1 MSEVLK
7 EVVETAARESVG
19 TPAAAPEA
27 APAELA
33 QETAPEA
40 VSEEPVKEA
49 ATETAPAES
58 AQEAAA
64 DSASEKSAPVKAEP
78 VESMADYA
86 KELEASYKAFD
97 ERHFEQVP
105 EEEGPEAEKWAELR
119 QMMEDKTV
127 IKVKIKEAVKAGV
140 TTYVD
145 DIQAF
150 IPASQISTQYVE
162 KLEDWV
168 GKYLEV
174 VPITVDSEKKRL
186 VLSGRV
192 VRKEKEAAEKA
203 AKLASVKAGSVLEG
217 EVESLKDYGAF
228 IKLDAGVTGLL
239 HVSQISRQRIKH
251 PGVVLKEGQRVTVKV
266 LGVNE
271 NKISL
276 SMRALEAEDEP
287 REEVVFDYKE
297 SGQATTGLGALLKGI
312 KL

>member
-1 MSEVLK
+1 MNEELK
-7 EVVETAARESVG
+7 EVVETAAAE
-19 TPAAAPEA
+19 PAAEAAAPAAEAPAAPEPLAEAAAPAAEAPVAEA
-27 APAELA
+27 APAEEPA
-33 QETAPEA
+33 AA
-40 VSEEPVKEA
+40 VKEEP
-49 ATETAPAES
+49 
-58 AQEAAA
+58 Q
-64 DSASEKSAPVKAEP
+64 
-78 VESMADYA
+78 ESMEDYA
-86 KELEASYKAFD
+86 KELEASYKEFD
-97 ERHFEQVP
+97 ERHFEEAP
-105 EEEGPEAEKWAELR
+105 EEEGPEAEKWAGLR

-140 TTYVD
+140 TAYVE

-168 GKYLEV
+168 GKYIEV

-192 VRKEKEAAEKA
+192 VQKEREAAEKA
-203 AKLASVKAGSVLEG
+203 ARMAAVKAGSVLEG

-228 IKLDAGVTGLL
+228 IRLDAGVTGLL

-266 LGVNE
+266 LSVNE

-276 SMRALEAEDEP
+276 SMRALESEDEP
-287 REEVVFDYKE
+287 RAEEVFDYKE
-297 SGQATTGLGALLKGI
+297 SGQAVTGLGSLLKGI

>member
-1 MSEVLK
+1 MNEELK
-7 EVVETAARESVG
+7 EVVETAA
-19 TPAAAPEA
+19 PEAA
-27 APAELA
+27 APAETVA
-33 QETAPEA
+33 QEP
-40 VSEEPVKEA
+40 
-49 ATETAPAES
+49 ETAAETQAE
-58 AQEAAA
+58 AQ
-64 DSASEKSAPVKAEP
+64 EP

-97 ERHFEQVP
+97 ERHFEQAP

-140 TTYVD
+140 TAYVD
-145 DIQAF
+145 EIQAF

-168 GKYLEV
+168 GKHIEV
-174 VPITVDSEKKRL
+174 VPITVDSQKKRL

-192 VRKEKEAAEKA
+192 VQKEREAAEKA
-203 AKLASVKAGSVLEG
+203 AKMAAIKAGSVLEG

-228 IKLDAGVTGLL
+228 VKLDAGVTGLL

-251 PGVVLKEGQRVTVKV
+251 PSVVLKEGQRITVKV
-266 LGVNE
+266 LNVNE

-276 SMRALEAEDEP
+276 SMRALEAEEETQ
-287 REEVVFDYKE
+287 EEVVFDYKE

>member
-1 MSEVLK
+1 MNEELK
-7 EVVETAARESVG
+7 EVVETAAPEQ
-19 TPAAAPEA
+19 AAAEAPAPAETVAQEPEA
-27 APAELA
+27 AAETQAEA
-33 QETAPEA
+33 Q
-40 VSEEPVKEA
+40 
-49 ATETAPAES
+49 
-58 AQEAAA
+58 
-64 DSASEKSAPVKAEP
+64 EP

-127 IKVKIKEAVKAGV
+127 IKVKIKAAVKAGV
-140 TTYVD
+140 TAYVD
-145 DIQAF
+145 EIQAF

-168 GKYLEV
+168 GKHIEV
-174 VPITVDSEKKRL
+174 VPITVDSQKKRL

-192 VRKEKEAAEKA
+192 VQKEREAAEKA
-203 AKLASVKAGSVLEG
+203 AKMAAIKAGSVLEG

-228 IKLDAGVTGLL
+228 VKLDAGVTGLL

-251 PGVVLKEGQRVTVKV
+251 PGVVLKEGQRITVKV
-266 LGVNE
+266 LNVNE

-276 SMRALEAEDEP
+276 SMRALEAE
-287 REEVVFDYKE
+287 EETQEEAVFDYKE

>member
-7 EVVETAARESVG
+7 EVVETAAGESVE
-19 TPAAAPEA
+19 TAAAATEA
-27 APAELA
+27 APAAPA

-40 VSEEPVKEA
+40 VSEDPVKET

-64 DSASEKSAPVKAEP
+64 DPAAEESAPAKAEP

-105 EEEGPEAEKWAELR
+105 EEDGPEAEKWAELR

-192 VRKEKEAAEKA
+192 VQKEKEAAEKA

-228 IKLDAGVTGLL
+228 IRLDAGVTGLL

-297 SGQATTGLGALLKGI
+297 SGQATTGLGSLLKGI

>member
-1 MSEVLK
+1 MNEELK
-7 EVVETAARESVG
+7 AVVETAAPEQ
-19 TPAAAPEA
+19 AAAEAPAPAETVAQEPEA
-27 APAELA
+27 AAETQAEA
-33 QETAPEA
+33 Q
-40 VSEEPVKEA
+40 
-49 ATETAPAES
+49 
-58 AQEAAA
+58 
-64 DSASEKSAPVKAEP
+64 EP

-140 TTYVD
+140 TAYVD
-145 DIQAF
+145 EIQAF

-162 KLEDWV
+162 KLEDDS
-168 GKYLEV
+168 YIEV
-174 VPITVDSEKKRL
+174 VPITVDSQKKRL

-192 VRKEKEAAEKA
+192 VQKEREAAEKA
-203 AKLASVKAGSVLEG
+203 AKMAAIKAGSVLEG

-228 IKLDAGVTGLL
+228 VKLDAGVTGLL

-251 PGVVLKEGQRVTVKV
+251 PGVVLKEGQRITVKV
-266 LGVNE
+266 LNVNE

-276 SMRALEAEDEP
+276 SMRALEAE
-287 REEVVFDYKE
+287 EETQEEAVFDYKE